1 MLIEKDK
8 EYVICIFEKSKFDDI
23 NTTLAESKITLE
35 DKLEFIIKNITKCNL
50 ESELCDENGSYIRDL
65 MCVAIHPTHKK
76 IMGTISYE
84 TKLEPI
90 PLNNKQ
96 LVSKLKEVKK
106 QICATDAIFLID
118 KIIKRYI

>member
-23 NTTLAESKITLE
+23 NTTLAESKVKLE
-35 DKLEFIIKNITKCNL
+35 DKLEFIIKNITKCSM
-50 ESELCDENGSYIRDL
+50 ESELCDETGSYLRDL
-65 MCVAIHPTHKK
+65 NCVFGETTHKK
-76 IMGTISYE
+76 RMGTISYE

-90 PLNNKQ
+90 PLNSRQ
-96 LVSKLKEVKK
+96 LVSKLKEVKR
-106 QICATDAIFLID
+106 QMCATDAIFLID